1 MKTIIRILLV
11 EDHLIARIGITTI
24 INAQPDMVVV
34 AEAASG
40 MQGIELFRHHQPDVT
55 LMDLR
60 MGATSG
66 ADALQLIRREFPN
79 ARIIILSS
87 HSGDAEIARVLRF
100 GACGYV
106 IKDVLEDELIDAVRR
121 VHQGKK
127 YIPAKVAQILSEYF
141 GDEILT
147 PSEQKILELI
157 VAGANNKNIA
167 NKLFISENT
176 VKSHIK
182 NIFGKL
188 GVNERAQAVTVA
200 FKRGL
205 VSVDE

>member
-1 MKTIIRILLV
+1 MKPIIRILLV

-40 MQGIELFRHHQPDVT
+40 TQGVELFRQHQPDVT

-66 ADALQLIRREFPN
+66 ADALQTIRRECPH

-87 HSGDAEIARVLRF
+87 HSGDAEIARVLRL
-100 GACGYV
+100 GASGYV
-106 IKDVLEDELIDAVRR
+106 IKDVLEEELIDAVRR

-157 VAGANNKNIA
+157 VAGVNNKNIA
-167 NKLFISENT
+167 DKLFISENT

-182 NIFGKL
+182 NIFAKL
-188 GVNERAQAVTVA
+188 GVNERAQAVAVA

-205 VSVDE
+205 VSIDE